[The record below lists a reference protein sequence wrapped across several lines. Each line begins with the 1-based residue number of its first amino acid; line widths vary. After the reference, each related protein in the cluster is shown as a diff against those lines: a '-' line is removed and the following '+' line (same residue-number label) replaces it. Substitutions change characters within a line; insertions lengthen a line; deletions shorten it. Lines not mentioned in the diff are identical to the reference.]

1 MVITECLPI
10 LIYDGLLTLDC
21 DLGIYSDESLRDI
34 YFEFIMLVT
43 PKKSEKKLILYPVVA
58 LIHLLNIEKAF

>member
-21 DLGIYSDESLRDI
+21 DLGIYSDESLKDI
-34 YFEFIMLVT
+34 YFEFITLVT
-43 PKKSEKKLILYPVVA
+43 PKKV
-58 LIHLLNIEKAF
+58 